1 MKLQFTKKEL
11 IVLIAVALMSLLA
24 NLPEGYESGLINRKM
39 LLASM
44 VAVVVIAMFRYLQ
57 MLVLLVI
64 SILAIGA
71 NLPQDLAEDIGVS
84 QTVLLASLG
93 CLIAI
98 TLLNRAFKVLPT
110 HAGEPLETPDEVVDD
125 ILDLDAASAR
135 HRMLFAIAR
144 GDITT
149 VRILL
154 DMHTGVNFSINGT
167 TPLHQATEKGYS
179 NIVQLL
185 IDNGADLLAKNAEGK
200 IPLDIALAVKKF
212 VRTTNILYE
221 ATMPRIT
228 SPE

>member
-1 MKLQFTKKEL
+1 MKLKFTKKEL

-57 MLVLLVI
+57 MLELMVI

-98 TLLNRAFKVLPT
+98 TLLNRAFKVLPR
-110 HAGEPLETPDEVVDD
+110 LRC
-125 ILDLDAASAR
+125 SR
-135 HRMLFAIAR
+135 CR
-144 GDITT
+144 G
-149 VRILL
+149 RS
-154 DMHTGVNFSINGT
+154 TGRRR
-167 TPLHQATEKGYS
+167 AC
-179 NIVQLL
+179 
-185 IDNGADLLAKNAEGK
+185 
-200 IPLDIALAVKKF
+200 
-212 VRTTNILYE
+212 
-221 ATMPRIT
+221 
-228 SPE
+228 